1 MKGKRFF
8 CLLLILLMIFS
19 LAPDKT
25 SAETTVYFT
34 AVNDQLLPD
43 LSDETMPF
51 WSGGQLYVPSA
62 VITGTD
68 LGLFYSRSRDKSTA
82 VVYRQ
87 GSALTFNFSAG
98 TIIDQNDHQY
108 SGSAIVR
115 GDVVF
120 LPLALLAQF
129 FSLDYSYTRVT
140 YGYLVRVKSDTVVLS
155 DAKFIEAA
163 TMSMEQRYNE
173 YIKSHNE
180 ADNPGDT
187 PDTSTSNDRSHV
199 YLALRVTDA
208 SVTGELLDALTD
220 ESASATFLFAE
231 ESISPLGDLLRRI
244 IVSGNTA
251 ALRIDA
257 SGGSSRTIS
266 AIERANS
273 ALWAACNEKTRLVSL
288 YGASDETLRAVRAA
302 GYCPILFDL
311 DYSTDMPSTAL
322 AANNILRQAR
332 SGSCTVYLGADTAV
346 QENWSLLL
354 SRLHASSRSTAALNE
369 IAAANE
375 A

>member
-180 ADNPGDT
+180 AGNPGDT
-187 PDTSTSNDRSHV
+187 PDTDTSNDRSHV

-208 SVTGELLDALTD
+208 SVTGELLDALTG

-231 ESISPLGDLLRRI
+231 ESISSFGDLLRRI

-273 ALWAACNEKTRLVSL
+273 ALWTACNEKTRLVSL

-332 SGSCTVYLGADTAV
+332 SGSCAVYLGTDTAV
-346 QENWSLLL
+346 QESWSLLL